1 MRQSGII
8 LTVIAALL
16 FALPGRVSAAETVD
30 QAAIEQIVRDYLLK
44 NPEVIRDALAELD
57 RREKAAAVAQ
67 QRDAIAAQHAALTS
81 GAEKTV
87 VGNPDGDVT
96 LVEFFDYNCGFCKRA
111 HSDMK
116 DLLASDP
123 NLRVVYKEW
132 PFLSKESLDAAKVS
146 LAVARQG
153 RYEEFH
159 NALLLG
165 RGTADEARAMEIA
178 EAMGYDMDRIKAEKE
193 TPEILSIL
201 ETNMKLAD
209 SIGVT
214 GTPAYVVGDQL
225 ILGAQGFATLQ
236 QAVADVRQYGCQSC

>member
-132 PFLSKESLDAAKVS
+132 PFL
-146 LAVARQG
+146 
-153 RYEEFH
+153 
-159 NALLLG
+159 
-165 RGTADEARAMEIA
+165 
-178 EAMGYDMDRIKAEKE
+178 
-193 TPEILSIL
+193 
-201 ETNMKLAD
+201 
-209 SIGVT
+209 
-214 GTPAYVVGDQL
+214 
-225 ILGAQGFATLQ
+225 
-236 QAVADVRQYGCQSC
+236 

>member
-236 QAVADVRQYGCQSC
+236 QAVADVRQNGCQSC